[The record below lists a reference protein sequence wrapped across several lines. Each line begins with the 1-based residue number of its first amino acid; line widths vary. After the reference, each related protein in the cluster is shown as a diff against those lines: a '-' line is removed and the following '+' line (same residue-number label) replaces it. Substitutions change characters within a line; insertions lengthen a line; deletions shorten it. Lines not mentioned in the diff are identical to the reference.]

1 MKKTI
6 PLVCAAVLCAPLLLF
21 SAAQAAPHCD
31 LSVGMA
37 VSPGQAIVGQTVA
50 FTTTIT
56 NVGGLACAP
65 GAGTVLTD
73 QPAPGLPFVQTG
85 PGIVQSGGSATWSCN
100 WKTPPGALTCTTL
113 QSLAPN
119 YSAVFTYSAT
129 VGKSLITFTNCAVVD
144 NANDTATAN
153 NSRCK
158 SVVVK

>member
-6 PLVCAAVLCAPLLLF
+6 PFACATLLCAPLLPF

-31 LSVGMA
+31 LAVGMA
-37 VSPGQAIVGQTVA
+37 ASPGQANLGQTVA

-56 NVGGLACAP
+56 NAGGLACAP
-65 GAGTVLTD
+65 GAGTALTD

-129 VGKSLITFTNCAVVD
+129 VGKSQITFINCAAVN
-144 NANDTATAN
+144 NANDGATAN
-153 NSRCK
+153 DSRCK

>member
-1 MKKTI
+1 MKKKTMFA
-6 PLVCAAVLCAPLLLF
+6 CAAPLCAPLLPF
-21 SAAQAAPHCD
+21 NAAQAAPHCD
-31 LSVGMA
+31 LAVGMTA
-37 VSPGQAIVGQTVA
+37 SPGQANLGQTVA

-56 NVGGLACAP
+56 NAGGLACAP
-65 GAGTVLTD
+65 GAGTVLTN

-85 PGIVQSGGSATWSCN
+85 PGIVQTGGGATWSCN

-129 VGKSLITFTNCAVVD
+129 VGKSSITFTNCAVV
-144 NANDTATAN
+144 NNVNDSATAN
-153 NSRCK
+153 DSRCR